1 MRKADVM
8 RKLLFFLL
16 TSVALQTFGQ
26 LEKFG

>member
-16 TSVALQTFGQ
+16 VSVTLQTFGQ